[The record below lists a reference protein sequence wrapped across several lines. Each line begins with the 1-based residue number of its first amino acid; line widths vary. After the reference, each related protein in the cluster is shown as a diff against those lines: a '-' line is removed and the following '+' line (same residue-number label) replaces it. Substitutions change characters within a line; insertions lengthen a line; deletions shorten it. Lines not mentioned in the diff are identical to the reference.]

1 MKKNV
6 LGAVIFAS
14 AGLFA
19 FSTVQDSDI
28 TGKVIPA
35 EAVKNVWAISGA
47 DTIKSQNA
55 GGVFNLFL
63 KPGTYNVVID
73 AKEGYD
79 DETLNKVVVSLGRS
93 IDLGEIKLNK
103 KRK

>member
-47 DTIKSQNA
+47 DTIKS
-55 GGVFNLFL
+55 
-63 KPGTYNVVID
+63 
-73 AKEGYD
+73 
-79 DETLNKVVVSLGRS
+79 
-93 IDLGEIKLNK
+93 
-103 KRK
+103 